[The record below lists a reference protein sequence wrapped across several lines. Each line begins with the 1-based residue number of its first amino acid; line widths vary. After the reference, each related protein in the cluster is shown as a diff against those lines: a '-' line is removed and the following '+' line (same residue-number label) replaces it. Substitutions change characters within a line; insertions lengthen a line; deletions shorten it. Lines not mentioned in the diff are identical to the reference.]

1 MRLTYN
7 NFESWDD
14 STERAWHNILLSEL
28 TTTEFG
34 NTINVY
40 NPVVS
45 MIEMQAL
52 EKETSSVHIHGRL
65 QTADHIPYSKPVK
78 ICLLSVASLC
88 SQPSV
93 YKSELSSCSQIRY
106 SWEMRVVYT

>member
-1 MRLTYN
+1 MTSN
-7 NFESWDD
+7 

-45 MIEMQAL
+45 MIEM
-52 EKETSSVHIHGRL
+52 
-65 QTADHIPYSKPVK
+65 
-78 ICLLSVASLC
+78 
-88 SQPSV
+88 
-93 YKSELSSCSQIRY
+93 
-106 SWEMRVVYT
+106 

>member
-7 NFESWDD
+7 NIESWDD
-14 STERAWHNILLSEL
+14 NTERSWHNIILPELS
-28 TTTEFG
+28 TREFG

-52 EKETSSVHIHGRL
+52 EEETSSVHICGRL
-65 QTADHIPYSKPVK
+65 QTADHIPSSKP
-78 ICLLSVASLC
+78 I
-88 SQPSV
+88 
-93 YKSELSSCSQIRY
+93 
-106 SWEMRVVYT
+106 